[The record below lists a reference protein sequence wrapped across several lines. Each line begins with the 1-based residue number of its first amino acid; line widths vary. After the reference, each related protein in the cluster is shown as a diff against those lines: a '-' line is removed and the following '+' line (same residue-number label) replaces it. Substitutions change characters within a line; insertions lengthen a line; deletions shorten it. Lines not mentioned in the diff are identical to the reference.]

1 MAKLIYNDKIY
12 TSFFNAVDRY
22 VMLDRQVSIALSSP
36 RSYKGSHCRLLAPT
50 PELLKGY
57 KNGEITKEQ
66 YEVIYYETTLALLN
80 PLEIYEMLK
89 GKVLLCWEKK
99 GVFCHRHL
107 VIRWL
112 RDNLGEGVIGGE
124 L

>member
-1 MAKLIYNDKIY
+1 MAKLIYNDRIY
-12 TSFFNAVDRY
+12 TSFFDAVDKY
-22 VMLDRQVSIALSSP
+22 VMLDRQISIALSSP
-36 RSYKGSHCRLLAPT
+36 RSYRGERCESLAPT
-50 PELLKGY
+50 PELLGGY
-57 KNGEITKEQ
+57 KRGEITKEE

-99 GVFCHRHL
+99 GLFCHRHL

-112 RDNLGEGVIGGE
+112 QDNLGERVIGGE